1 MMAKRGHDAISV
13 AEALR
18 RLEAVVT
25 PAPGVE
31 AALEACHALVL
42 AEDVAADRD
51 FPPTDRSAMDGF
63 AVRSVDAASAGILLA
78 VSGEVRAGQD
88 ALGADLSPGRAVRVF
103 TGSVLPAGADAV
115 VMVEHVEEDRE
126 ARTVR
131 LLHPVEAAQHV
142 RRQASDL
149 SRGAVLLR
157 AGSPIHAAEIAALA
171 AVGRTRVRVHRPPVI
186 GVISTGDE
194 VVELDRAPRPHQVRN
209 SNAATLL
216 AQARETGVRGA
227 YLGHAADAA
236 DELRE
241 RIERGLAGDVL
252 LVTGGV
258 SVGDYDLVAAALAEF
273 GAETLF
279 HGVRMKPGMPVL
291 AARRG
296 SCLIFGLPG
305 NPVSTFTCFAVLV
318 APSLRRML
326 GYRDWRDV
334 EIAARLESALEARPG
349 RETYHLAQVV
359 WREGRPSARRVDT
372 TGSGDLPALARANAF
387 LVTPAE
393 GGSWDEGDE
402 LPALLWPEAQRRSG
416 PGPAPSRT

>member
-1 MMAKRGHDAISV
+1 MNAKHAHEPISV

-18 RLEAVVT
+18 RLEAVVA
-25 PAPGVE
+25 PAAAVE
-31 AALEACHALVL
+31 AALEACHGLVL
-42 AEDVAADRD
+42 AEDVTADRD

-63 AVRSVDAASAGILLA
+63 AVRSADAASAGVVLA

-88 ALGADLSPGRAVRVF
+88 ALGTEVAPGQAVRVF
-103 TGSVLPAGADAV
+103 TGSVLPSGADAV
-115 VMVEHVEEDRE
+115 VMVEHVEEDRG

-131 LLHPVEAAQHV
+131 LERPVESAQHL
-142 RRQASDL
+142 RRQSSDL
-149 SRGAVLLR
+149 ARDAVLLR

-171 AVGRTRVRVHRPPVI
+171 AVGRTRVRVHRPPVV
-186 GVISTGDE
+186 GVLSTGDE
-194 VVELDRAPRPHQVRN
+194 VVEVDRVPRPHQVRN

-227 YLGHAADAA
+227 YLGHAPDTR
-236 DELRE
+236 DDLHE

-258 SVGDYDLVAAALAEF
+258 SVGDYDLVAAALGEF
-273 GAETLF
+273 GAEVLF

-296 SCLIFGLPG
+296 NCLIFGLPG
-305 NPVSTFTCFAVLV
+305 NPVSAFTCFAVLV

-326 GYRDWRDV
+326 GYRTWRDV
-334 EIAARLESALEARPG
+334 LVAVRLDGAIEARPG
-349 RETYHLAQVV
+349 RETYHLAYVT
-359 WREGRPSARRVDT
+359 WHEGRPSARRVDT

-393 GGSWDEGDE
+393 GGSWDEGEE
-402 LPALLWPEAQRRSG
+402 LPALLWPEARR
-416 PGPAPSRT
+416 R